1 VLKMAKLELYKA
13 PSLIAANNS
22 TAIQI
27 ILQNKAEEYQ
37 YNQARLQDYIG
48 RGLNNIQEKE
58 NYLILEKARIEE
70 QLKDLRK
77 SISKLNTN
85 IAIALQDLGIEKLDD
100 KTADV
105 ISSIKVLPRVDP
117 KVELKERALTLT
129 ECKDLLKAN
138 GLPVTKIDE
147 VVIEAKEESIKV
159 NYKRG
164 GKVKALTPKE
174 AKEKLLTSYLEDDIE
189 ERGA

>member
-1 VLKMAKLELYKA
+1 MAKLELYKA